1 MIHCKGLTVK
11 YDNFEALR
19 NLSFELDSGSSCS
32 VIGRSGSGK
41 TTLLHVLAGLKAP
54 TSGTLEVTGSKA
66 SPKIAMVL
74 QSGSLFPWKT
84 VEDNL
89 ALALGQKAKVCQ
101 VQIKS
106 VLEELE
112 IAQQQKKYPH
122 ELSGGE
128 RQRVAIA
135 RALITEPDLL
145 LLDEPTS
152 ALDAITKEV
161 IQQFIVSLHKKH
173 RMTMVCV
180 THDIEEAA
188 FLGQEIMILKSGEL
202 AHQFQNE
209 LYGDPSIRRQLAFYQ
224 RSIQIRE
231 VLDQ

>member
-1 MIHCKGLTVK
+1 MITCKDLTVK
-11 YDNFEALR
+11 YDTFEALKGI
-19 NLSFELDSGSSCS
+19 NFTLKAGSSCS

-41 TTLLHVLAGLKAP
+41 TTLLHTLAGLVLP
-54 TSGTLEVTGSKA
+54 SSGSLILGEDA
-66 SPKIAMVL
+66 SRLKISMVL

-89 ALALGQKAKVCQ
+89 SLALGLKAKACQ
-101 VQIKS
+101 PQIKA

-112 IAQQQKKYPH
+112 IASHQKKYPH

-128 RQRVAIA
+128 RQRVALA
-135 RALITEPDLL
+135 RALITEPSLL

-161 IQQFIVSLHKKH
+161 IQQFIVKLHKKH
-173 RMTMVCV
+173 QMTMVCV

-188 FLGQEIMILKSGEL
+188 FLGQEILILKSGNL
-202 AHQFQNE
+202 AHQLENE

-224 RSIQIRE
+224 HSIQIRE

>member
-1 MIHCKGLTVK
+1 MILCKDLTIK
-11 YDNFEALR
+11 YDDFEALKHL
-19 NLSFELDSGSSCS
+19 NFELKSGSSCS

-41 TTLLHVLAGLKAP
+41 TTLLHALAGL
-54 TSGTLEVTGSKA
+54 TSPSSGQLEFRGTQTT
-66 SPKIAMVL
+66 PKIAMVL

-84 VEDNL
+84 VEGNL
-89 ALALGQKAKVCQ
+89 ALALGKNPKDCQ
-101 VQIKS
+101 REIVS

-112 IAQQQKKYPH
+112 IAPHQKKFPH

-128 RQRVAIA
+128 RQRVAIG

-152 ALDAITKEV
+152 ALDAITKEI
-161 IQQFIVSLHKKH
+161 IQQFIVSLHKRH
-173 RMTMVCV
+173 QMTLVCV

-188 FLGQEIMILKSGEL
+188 FLGQEILILKSGEL

-209 LYGDPSIRRQLAFYQ
+209 LYGDPSIRRQLAFYE